1 MAVRARGTAPSPAG
15 QDYLVSVSDLMSGLL
30 FVFIITLAVFA
41 LRLAK
46 LQEQAEIEKQR
57 AEQQRKELTDSQI
70 VRKTIVEKIEEDL
83 RRAGVNVAVDTE
95 HGIVRLTN
103 ETVGFARNQAE
114 PLSQHRGNVGTI
126 ADVLLRVLRCYVFE
140 PDRAPDGCSP
150 DRGGS
155 RVGTV
160 MVEGH
165 TDSVPILGGRYRDNL
180 ELSSARS
187 AEVLRTMTAD
197 APGLAELRNAENK
210 PVLSVSGYGAT
221 RLFDENDPEAD
232 RNRRIDI
239 RLLMELPRESEQGPV
254 GEIRRE
260 LDP

>member
-1 MAVRARGTAPSPAG
+1 MPSRARGPSPSPTG

-46 LQEQAEIEKQR
+46 LQEDTERVQR
-57 AEQQRKELTDSQI
+57 ELTDSDI
-70 VRKTIVEKIEEDL
+70 VRKTIVDEINGAL
-83 RRAGVNVAVDTE
+83 QRAGVDVTGDTE

-103 ETVGFARNQAE
+103 ATVGFARNEAE
-114 PLSQHRGNVGTI
+114 PLPEHRQNVDKI
-126 ADVLLRVLRCYVFE
+126 ADVLLRVLRCYVVG
-140 PDRAPDGCSP
+140 PDREPAGCRS

-160 MVEGH
+160 MLEGH
-165 TDSVPILGGRYRDNL
+165 TDSVPIEPGAKRYQDNL
-180 ELSSARS
+180 ALSSARS
-187 AEVLRTMTAD
+187 ATVFRMMTVHR
-197 APGLAELRNAENK
+197 PGLKELRNAEGK

-221 RLFDENDPEAD
+221 RPLYEENTEAAE
-232 RNRRIDI
+232 NRRIEI
-239 RLLMELPRESEQGPV
+239 RLLMELPQQSEPQPV